1 MNDIDLTK
9 LLQKANDC
17 VPRLKFDESVAMMS
31 SQKNLIIDVREEI
44 EVSASGL
51 IQGAINIP
59 KSIFDQS
66 FSNELI
72 DQYIDDRD
80 NINIFLY
87 CAVGVRSALVGL
99 TLVNNG
105 YSSVFNIGGFTDWI
119 ENKGPLNR

>member
-1 MNDIDLTK
+1 MNDMNLTK

-17 VPRLKFDESVAMMS
+17 VPRLKFEESIEVMS

-59 KSIFDQS
+59 KSIFDKS
-66 FSNELI
+66 FSNELV
-72 DQYIDDRD
+72 DQYIDDID
-80 NINIFLY
+80 NTNILLY
-87 CAVGVRSALVGL
+87 CTVGVRSALVGL

-105 YSSVFNIGGFTDWI
+105 YSSVFNIGGFIDWI

>member
-17 VPRLKFDESVAMMS
+17 VPRLKFEESIAVMS

-59 KSIFDQS
+59 KSIFDKS
-66 FSNELI
+66 FSNELVN
-72 DQYIDDRD
+72 QYIDDID
-80 NINIFLY
+80 NTNILLY